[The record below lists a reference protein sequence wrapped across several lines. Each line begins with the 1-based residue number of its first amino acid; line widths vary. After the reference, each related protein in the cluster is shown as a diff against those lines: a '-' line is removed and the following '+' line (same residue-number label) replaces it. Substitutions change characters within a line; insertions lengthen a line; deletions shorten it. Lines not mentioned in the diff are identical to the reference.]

1 MIHINF
7 TAHFKDG
14 IKFELFITGKYRF
27 KGNPKMKSLIN
38 LNKTSRMKNSQAIF
52 LLIPVAVLLSA
63 CSSSQQASRTSYDDV
78 YVTSVPKQPAP
89 EVKQQ
94 TTQPSD
100 YTPAKPA
107 EQPSRFEYTD
117 KESSTSSTRTDK
129 EGNTYI
135 TNNYYYDA
143 DDYYDY
149 AYTARLRRF
158 YRPYYGW
165 GYFDSYYTNLYW
177 YDYDPASWGV
187 SIYMG
192 YNWWAPAYYYYH
204 PFSWSF
210 NISFGWPVYSCW
222 GQPYWYWYYPFGY
235 PYYYSPYWSGY
246 YHGYYHGYWAG
257 YYHGLYHNPYYYNSY
272 DYNSYNN
279 YFYYGPRRSAS
290 GGKSS
295 AVPRASVAAL
305 YQRTV
310 EKDQPR
316 TPVISTVSPAPASSQ
331 GVNTPSVKPIKNVVA
346 EPAAVENG
354 PTVRPSG
361 NTVKPDPRPAVQPAE
376 ESAPVRP
383 IKKDTPTKPEQYTPA
398 PSIKNPPVRNP
409 EPRLKQEPADIYT
422 PSVKPEKK
430 DRDRN
435 SLPERP
441 RMESQLE
448 MQPISPPHEWQ
459 VQPQVDNPVNEVK
472 PQPSPINRDPAVKE
486 RGKPSMRPAPRQNEP
501 SNYSLPS
508 KGHTRESYPQRQ
520 EPANNSSRENK
531 RSNR

>member
-1 MIHINF
+1 MVLSLNCF
-7 TAHFKDG
+7 
-14 IKFELFITGKYRF
+14 LSGKYRF
-27 KGNPKMKSLIN
+27 KVNRKMKRLFN
-38 LNKTSRMKNSQAIF
+38 LNKTNRMKNFQAIF
-52 LLIPVAVLLSA
+52 LLIAVAMFLSA
-63 CSSSQQASRTSYDDV
+63 CSSTQQASRTSYDDV

-89 EVKQQ
+89 EVKQP
-94 TTQPSD
+94 TAQPSD

-107 EQPSRFEYTD
+107 EQPSRFEYTE
-117 KESSTSSTRTDK
+117 KETSSSSTRTDK

-135 TNNYYYDA
+135 TNNYYYDP

-192 YNWWAPAYYYYH
+192 YNWWPPAYYYYH
-204 PFSWSF
+204 PFAWSF
-210 NISFGWPVYSCW
+210 RISFGWPVYNCW
-222 GQPYWYWYYPFGY
+222 GQPYWYWYHPYW
-235 PYYYSPYWSGY
+235 PYYYSPYLSGY
-246 YHGYYHGYWAG
+246 YHGYYHGYWTG

-279 YFYYGPRRSAS
+279 YFYYGPRRSAL

-295 AVPRASVAAL
+295 SVPRASVAAL

-316 TPVISTVSPAPASSQ
+316 TPVISTVSSAPAPSQ
-331 GVNTPSVKPIKNVVA
+331 GVTTPPERPTIRPIKNVVA
-346 EPAAVENG
+346 EPAATENG
-354 PTVRPSG
+354 PTVKPSG
-361 NTVKPDPRPAVQPAE
+361 NTVKPDPRPAGQPAE
-376 ESAPVRP
+376 ESTPVRP
-383 IKKDTPTKPEQYTPA
+383 IKKDTPTKPEQYSPA
-398 PSIKNPPVRNP
+398 PSIQNPPVRNP
-409 EPRLKQEPADIYT
+409 EPRPRENPADNYT
-422 PSVKPEKK
+422 PSVKPEKE
-430 DRDRN
+430 RDRN
-435 SLPERP
+435 SLPQRP
-441 RMESQLE
+441 REESQWD
-448 MQPISPPHEWQ
+448 MQPISPPHQWQ
-459 VQPQVDNPVNEVK
+459 ALPQPDIPVNEVK
-472 PQPSPINRDPAVKE
+472 PQPSPDHRGNAVKE
-486 RGKPSMRPAPRQNEP
+486 RSKPYMRPAPQQNEP

-508 KGHTRESYPQRQ
+508 KRHSRESYPQRQQ